1 MQILAKLNFV
11 SSFWINSSSS
21 QDSCLCWLFHVQL
34 LVRLTLDMNHF
45 AIKLLHPFTH
55 FCLTILLEYN
65 NMYVHVHA
73 VYTLYMCGLYMVVYV
88 CVPISCDLHHPLGDQ
103 SWIHPSPQEELNLHS
118 RCDALHQLV
127 EGNSSALKA
136 MVAIF
141 GPQDTGGSPGRTCSF
156 INAKW
161 SSCFFRAFSM
171 LANISCLASL
181 VFCSWSWYSTQK
193 WHEAPDLVAGLEP
206 VFGKQ
211 SQMSKLF
218 PQGWQIKNV

>member
-1 MQILAKLNFV
+1 
-11 SSFWINSSSS
+11 
-21 QDSCLCWLFHVQL
+21 
-34 LVRLTLDMNHF
+34 MNHF

-55 FCLTILLEYN
+55 FCLTILLVYN

-136 MVAIF
+136 MVQSLDLKTLAVHRGALAVSSMQN
-141 GPQDTGGSPGRTCSF
+141 GPLAFFEPSRCWRTSLAWLRWFSALGPGIPPRSDMKHLTWLLVWSPYLENRVKCRNYFHKDDKLKMYKQDSITQLYIHVAHEKRKSGTV
-156 INAKW
+156 
-161 SSCFFRAFSM
+161 
-171 LANISCLASL
+171 ASA
-181 VFCSWSWYSTQK
+181 T
-193 WHEAPDLVAGLEP
+193 
-206 VFGKQ
+206 
-211 SQMSKLF
+211 
-218 PQGWQIKNV
+218 